1 MVVPP
6 EPVHSVGGP
15 TGVEGTGEEAT
26 VTGTGPDQPVVAWM
40 LGALVV
46 AFVVTRLITRLIR
59 AGRGPFRDMS
69 VGGVHLHHQVFG
81 IFLLLG
87 TGAVEIAYRPS
98 SPWQEVVAVLFGV
111 GAALTLDE
119 FALWLRLDDVYWGP
133 EGRRSVDAVLLAA
146 VVGLMLLLGLSPFD
160 DDAGDG
166 AVVGSVV
173 ATVNLLFA
181 LVALLKGRTILGVVG
196 LFVPVLSPVAALRLA
211 RPESFWGKR
220 FYPVGSHKR
229 ERAEHRFPE
238 GHRNRWDPLVDLF
251 AGSPEPAEQDLPKP

>member
-1 MVVPP
+1 M
-6 EPVHSVGGP
+6 
-15 TGVEGTGEEAT
+15 
-26 VTGTGPDQPVVAWM
+26 TGTSPDQPVVAWM

-46 AFVVTRLITRLIR
+46 TFVVTRLVTRLIR

-133 EGRRSVDAVLLAA
+133 EGRRSVDAVLLAV
-146 VVGLMLLLGLSPFD
+146 VVGLMLLMGLSPFD
-160 DDAGDG
+160 DDASDG
-166 AVVGSVV
+166 AVIGSVV
-173 ATVNLLFA
+173 VAVNVLTA
-181 LVALLKGRTILGVVG
+181 LVAVLKGRTVMGVVG
-196 LFVPVLSPVAALRLA
+196 LFVPVLSLVAALRLA
-211 RPESFWGKR
+211 RPGSFWARR
-220 FYPVGSHKR
+220 FYPAGSR
-229 ERAEHRFPE
+229 RRQRAEHRFPA
-238 GHRNRWDPLVDLF
+238 GHRNRWDPVVDLF
-251 AGSPEPAEQDLPKP
+251 AGAPEPAERDLPKP